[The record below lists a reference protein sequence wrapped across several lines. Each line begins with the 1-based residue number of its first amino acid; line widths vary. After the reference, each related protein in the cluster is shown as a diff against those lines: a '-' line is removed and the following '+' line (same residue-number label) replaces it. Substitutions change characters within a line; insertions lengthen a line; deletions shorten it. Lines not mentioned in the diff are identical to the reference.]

1 MWQMILTT
9 GYKVTLVKKVAVL
22 GDGRV
27 QYGK

>member
-1 MWQMILTT
+1 MT

-27 QYGK
+27 QYAK